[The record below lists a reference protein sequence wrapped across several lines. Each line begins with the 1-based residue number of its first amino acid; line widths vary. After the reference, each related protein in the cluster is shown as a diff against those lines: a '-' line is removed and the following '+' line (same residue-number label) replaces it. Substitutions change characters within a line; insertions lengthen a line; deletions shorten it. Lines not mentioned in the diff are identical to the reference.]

1 VAIASL
7 RRREPAAVEVVREGF
22 LVKKD
27 DLDTDGH
34 RVLRRYGPLLLYGH
48 RQQGQLTV

>member
-1 VAIASL
+1 MAITSL
-7 RRREPAAVEVVREGF
+7 RRREPAAVDVVREGF

-34 RVLRRYGPLLLYGH
+34 RVLRRYGPLLLYGIDNK
-48 RQQGQLTV
+48 GN